1 MTGDA
6 DQPAWW
12 QQARALEREG
22 RFEEAERA
30 ITDAVNHLGAY
41 ASVAELYAQ
50 RMRRL
55 MEAGDD
61 AGALEA
67 RTRAADW
74 IRAYAGLATSGGE
87 GAALSLERD
96 AFLTEIGVPLD
107 PEPAPDPAPPYQ
119 RFLESMH
126 RNQERWRDGV
136 GYDLQALAEAGPDH
150 RRMIEERLL
159 SRQPLIWHD
168 IEALAALDTP
178 RARARILAALDDP
191 DAMVRA
197 AVTRFAAGQLARDD
211 HAAALVKGLE
221 TAEFYGGLTQV
232 LDQVAAFH
240 PPPVVEALFRAAL
253 RREGEVAV
261 HCAAMLMFVF
271 GKAQEAFDWD
281 HRPFYLRFHT
291 EDRAE
296 REAAFREL
304 CGRVGTEPEAY
315 LR

>member
-1 MTGDA
+1 MTD
-6 DQPAWW
+6 DSNQPEWW
-12 QQARALEREG
+12 RRARALEAQG
-22 RFEEAERA
+22 KFEEAERA
-30 ITDAVNHLGAY
+30 ITDAVDHIGAY
-41 ASVAELYAQ
+41 ASVAELHAQ

-55 MEAGDD
+55 MAAGDEAG
-61 AGALEA
+61 AMEA

-96 AFLTEIGVPLD
+96 EFLAEIGVPLAQD
-107 PEPAPDPAPPYQ
+107 AAPGPTTPFE
-119 RFLESMH
+119 RFAESMR
-126 RNQERWRDGV
+126 RNHERWHDGI
-136 GYDLQALAEAGPDH
+136 GYDLQALAEAGPDQ

-159 SRQPLIWHD
+159 DKHPLIWHD

-197 AVTRFAAGQLARDD
+197 AVTRFASGQVARED
-211 HAAALVKGLE
+211 HTAALVKGLE
-221 TAEFYGGLTQV
+221 TAAFYGGLTQV
-232 LDQVAAFH
+232 LDQVAEFH
-240 PPPVVEALFRAAL
+240 PPAVVDALCRGAL

-261 HCAAMLMFVF
+261 HYAAMLMFVL
-271 GKAQEAFDWD
+271 GKAKEAFDWD

-291 EDRAE
+291 EDRSA

-304 CGRVGTEPEAY
+304 CGRVGIDPGRFLT
-315 LR
+315 